1 MSKRKEFSMETRILN
16 IVGVTFENR
25 QEILKEFYDNV
36 YKEGSRNPIQ
46 LLLEDNNPYDKNAI
60 VVALEI
66 NGELKPIGY
75 ISKDDNVELRRVF
88 DKIENVYLQSMG
100 ANYKNILGGTIAVV
114 IGDEEHPEIESGSAN

>member
-1 MSKRKEFSMETRILN
+1 METRILN

-88 DKIENVYLQSMG
+88 DKIKNVYLQSMG

-114 IGDEEHPEIESGSAN
+114 IGDEEHSEIESESAN

>member
-1 MSKRKEFSMETRILN
+1 MEKRILN

-25 QEILKEFYDNV
+25 QEILKDFYDNI
-36 YKEGSRNPIQ
+36 YKEGSKNPIQ

-75 ISKDDNVELRRVF
+75 ISKDDNIELRKVF
-88 DKIENVYLQSMG
+88 NRIENVYLQSMG
-100 ANYKNILGGTIAVV
+100 ANYKNIIGGTIAV
-114 IGDEEHPEIESGSAN
+114 IIDDKQQ

>member
-1 MSKRKEFSMETRILN
+1 MEKRILN

-25 QEILKEFYDNV
+25 QEILKDFYDNI
-36 YKEGSRNPIQ
+36 YKEGSKNPIQ

-75 ISKDDNVELRRVF
+75 ISKDDNIELRKVF
-88 DKIENVYLQSMG
+88 NRIESVYLQSMG
-100 ANYKNILGGTIAVV
+100 ANYKNIIGGTIAV
-114 IGDEEHPEIESGSAN
+114 IIKD

>member
-1 MSKRKEFSMETRILN
+1 MELRILN
-16 IVGVTFENR
+16 IVGVTFDNR
-25 QEILKEFYDNV
+25 QEILKDFYDNV
-36 YKEGSRNPIQ
+36 YKEGSKNPIQ

-60 VVALEI
+60 VVALDVGG
-66 NGELKPIGY
+66 GELKHVGY

-100 ANYKNILGGTIAVV
+100 ANYKGILGGTIAVV

>member
-1 MSKRKEFSMETRILN
+1 MEKRILN

-25 QEILKEFYDNV
+25 QEILKDFYDNI
-36 YKEGSRNPIQ
+36 YKEGSKNPVQ

-75 ISKDDNVELRRVF
+75 ISKDDNIELRKVF
-88 DKIENVYLQSMG
+88 NRIESVYLQSMG
-100 ANYKNILGGTIAVV
+100 ANYKNIIGGTIAV
-114 IGDEEHPEIESGSAN
+114 IIKD